1 MRALGCILVAG
12 CAAMPRE
19 QAEDPR
25 RSLLAAHAQ
34 ERAAHL
40 ARDADRIAA
49 LSSDPFLLVI
59 EGEIQEIPRAEQRA
73 HFARYF
79 ARVTFDRWD
88 DLEPPRV
95 FVSADGSW
103 GSVAVRKEVVTRA
116 VSDGG
121 LERTVFAWLETWEHR
136 PGGWELR
143 TLASTRAPER

>member
-59 EGEIQEIPRAEQRA
+59 EGEIQEIPRAEQRV

-103 GSVAVRKEVVTRA
+103 ARSRCARR
-116 VSDGG
+116 
-121 LERTVFAWLETWEHR
+121 W
-136 PGGWELR
+136 
-143 TLASTRAPER
+143 